1 MTSVDFSCNV
11 QKEYVMKTKL
21 TVLAAALAL
30 SGAASA
36 YEAGDWIVRTGA
48 VNVDPDGDSS
58 SLQLL
63 GVGKL
68 SGTGVEVDDDTQV
81 LLNVTY
87 MATSNVGI
95 ELLAATPFEH
105 TVDTTGLGGLGLSDV
120 KLGTIKHLP
129 PTLSV
134 LWYPMNA
141 NSKFQPFIGGGVNY
155 TYFFDEDVSGAAQ
168 DALGARNLE
177 LDDSWGLA
185 FRAGAD
191 YMLNDCWSVHAGV
204 YFLDIETTA
213 EVSTALGKVKTDV
226 DVDPW
231 VYTLGIG
238 YKF

>member
-1 MTSVDFSCNV
+1 
-11 QKEYVMKTKL
+11 MKTKL
-21 TVLAAALAL
+21 SVLAAALAL

-58 SLQLL
+58 SLHLV
-63 GVGKL
+63 GVTKL
-68 SGTGVEVDDDTQV
+68 AGTGVEVDDDTQL

-168 DALGARNLE
+168 SALGARNLE

-191 YMLNDCWSVHAGV
+191 YMLNDCWSLHAGV
-204 YFLDIETTA
+204 YYLDIETTA
-213 EVSTALGKVKTDV
+213 EVETALGKVKTDV

>member
-1 MTSVDFSCNV
+1 
-11 QKEYVMKTKL
+11 MKTKL

-63 GVGKL
+63 GTGKL

-204 YFLDIETTA
+204 YYLDIETTA

>member
-1 MTSVDFSCNV
+1 
-11 QKEYVMKTKL
+11 MKTKL

-63 GVGKL
+63 GTGKL

-134 LWYPMNA
+134 LWYPMSA

-204 YFLDIETTA
+204 YYLDIETTA